1 MKPKEAGGLFSRLYD
16 PLVAPLERLGLGDLR
31 RETLR
36 GLRGD
41 VLELGVGTGRNFPLY
56 PPGVESVVGVE
67 PDAEMMSRAPGRAA
81 GAAFPVELV
90 EASAEELP
98 FEDGSFDAVIA
109 TLVFCTIPDPERA
122 VQEAHR
128 VLKDGGELRLLEH
141 VRMERRPAAWAQER
155 ATPVWKRLAG
165 GCHLDRDTLG
175 LIESSSLSVER
186 VERHLDGL
194 VISIAARKNAA
205 HEPTRP

>member
-1 MKPKEAGGLFSRLYD
+1 MKPREAGGLFSRLYD
-16 PLVAPLERLGLGDLR
+16 PLLAPLERLGLGDLR
-31 RETLR
+31 CETLR
-36 GLRGD
+36 GLRGE
-41 VLELGVGTGRNFPLY
+41 VLELGVGTGRNFPFY
-56 PPGVESVVGVE
+56 PPGVERVVGVE
-67 PDAEMMSRAPGRAA
+67 PDREMMRRAPARAA

-98 FEDGSFDAVIA
+98 FEDGSFDAVVA

-122 VQEAHR
+122 VREVHR

-141 VRMERRPAAWAQER
+141 VRLERRAAAWVQEK
-155 ATPVWKRLAG
+155 ATPVWKQLAG

-175 LIESSSLSVER
+175 RIENSRLSIER

-194 VISIAARKNAA
+194 VLSIAARK
-205 HEPTRP
+205 PTRP

>member
-1 MKPKEAGGLFSRLYD
+1 MKPREAGGLFSRLYD

-36 GLRGD
+36 GLRGE
-41 VLELGVGTGRNFPLY
+41 VLELGVGTGRNFPFY
-56 PPGVESVVGVE
+56 PPGVERVVGVE
-67 PDAEMMSRAPGRAA
+67 PDGKMMRRAPARVA

-98 FEDGSFDAVIA
+98 FEDGSFDAVVA

-122 VQEAHR
+122 VREVHR

-141 VRMERRPAAWAQER
+141 VRMEHRSAAWAQEK
-155 ATPVWKRLAG
+155 ATPVWKQLAG

-175 LIESSSLSVER
+175 LIENSRLSVER
-186 VERHLDGL
+186 VERRLDGL
-194 VISIAARKNAA
+194 VLSIVARK
-205 HEPTRP
+205 PPRP